1 MTVRKNPVARYQLL
15 RSPTG
20 PVGQDMT
27 RRLQRVT
34 NRAKVLCPVRKP
46 VPGRRPTPGGRPPA
60 APAHTGPPPLPPRP
74 VREDG
79 SNTEY
84 SMAVHEGSGSE
95 WAPRSWRIAHARGN
109 VIPPRRFPTNALPAG
124 RV

>member
-46 VPGRRPTPGGRPPA
+46 TPGRRRSPGGRLRA
-60 APAHTGPPPLPPRP
+60 AQTYTGPTPIPTGL
-74 VREDG
+74 VGQVG
-79 SNTEY
+79 SNIEY

-109 VIPPRRFPTNALPAG
+109 VIPPRRFLTNALPAG